1 VKGANVLVDMTHGI
15 AKLTDFDGATR
26 LSVRTDETEV
36 DGVNRVAYHKPLL
49 FVVSSPQSVLNSSKL
64 NTFTGTAN
72 WMAPEV
78 VRGSGYGRKADIW
91 SERIL
96 ETGTASQRRL
106 H

>member
-1 VKGANVLVDMTHGI
+1 
-15 AKLTDFDGATR
+15 
-26 LSVRTDETEV
+26 
-36 DGVNRVAYHKPLL
+36 
-49 FVVSSPQSVLNSSKL
+49 VLNSSKL

-91 SERIL
+91 SERISSA
-96 ETGTASQRRL
+96 GTASQRRG